1 MIYFCK
7 YQNSVFDAIKEKIK
21 YRDQMKENFIKQ
33 YSKLESKKERFFKEQ
48 NVASWEIPKGQL
60 TPKIQ

>member
-33 YSKLESKKERFFKEQ
+33 YSKLELKKEKLFKEQ
-48 NVASWEIPKGQL
+48 NVAAWEIPKG
-60 TPKIQ
+60 